1 MDRPSSTSRPAS
13 VSSRPHWT
21 VPVSREETLARRE
34 QFRKVG
40 WRPPNYKRKTT
51 KNIAWAKSTWDRYV
65 THDDLRYPSTIRA
78 RVTDSMLFRHC
89 EHLGV
94 DPDPYLLASGPAD
107 FETFIDWILRTTR
120 KKTHGTVSQLW
131 KQLCQS
137 YSILAQ
143 QPMDS
148 FTTGQVRRVR
158 PVPFIH
164 PQLTMPMLIYSF
176 STSTR
181 RCTKTTTS
189 VARHDKRTP

>member
-1 MDRPSSTSRPAS
+1 MDRPSSTSRPTS

-94 DPDPYLLASGPAD
+94 DPEPTP
-107 FETFIDWILRTTR
+107 EQILRLGGNVHHEVSWHTVFLDHGESSHFRILTR
-120 KKTHGTVSQLW
+120 LRSFGFAH
-131 KQLCQS
+131 QS
-137 YSILAQ
+137 
-143 QPMDS
+143 
-148 FTTGQVRRVR
+148 
-158 PVPFIH
+158 
-164 PQLTMPMLIYSF
+164 
-176 STSTR
+176 
-181 RCTKTTTS
+181 
-189 VARHDKRTP
+189 RHEGG